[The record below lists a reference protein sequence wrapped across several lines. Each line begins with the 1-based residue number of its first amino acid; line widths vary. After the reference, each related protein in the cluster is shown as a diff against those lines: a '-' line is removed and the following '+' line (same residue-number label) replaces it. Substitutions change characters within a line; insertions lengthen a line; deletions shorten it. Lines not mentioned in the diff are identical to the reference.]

1 MTKILRIIYLL
12 PLLSLVAMQVAAQDS
27 PAHFYELSFIYP
39 GQLNGP
45 TMLVREGQPATM
57 ISGKDEAG
65 GSERKIFVLVRQTD
79 DKNKALLTVMHFSKS
94 SRGWL
99 LKSESE
105 LVLGEN
111 QSTPV
116 QLAEGSHESDL
127 MAVAIKQ
134 ISRDELPKAC
144 NAFDKKRTEKVLPSS
159 LSSSKPEA
167 KLFTCCIGQGSS
179 GCQVYCCGGC
189 CKEPVAC
196 AEASCC
202 P

>member
-1 MTKILRIIYLL
+1 MTKIFRLISIL
-12 PLLSLVAMQVAAQDS
+12 PLLSLVAMPVAAQDS
-27 PAHFYELSFIYP
+27 HAHFYELSFVYA
-39 GQLNGP
+39 GQSHGP

-57 ISGKDEAG
+57 ISGKAEAG
-65 GSERKIFVLVRQTD
+65 SSERKIFVLVRQTD
-79 DKNKALLTVMHFSKS
+79 DKTKALLTVMHFTKS

-111 QSTPV
+111 QSAPV
-116 QLAEGSHESDL
+116 QLAESSHESDL
-127 MAVAIKQ
+127 MAVAIKR

-144 NAFDKKRTEKVLPSS
+144 QAFDKKLTETVLHSS

-167 KLFTCCIGQGSS
+167 KLLACCTSQGS

-189 CKEPVAC
+189 CRDPDAC
-196 AEASCC
+196 PGPSCC

>member
-1 MTKILRIIYLL
+1 MTKIFRIISLL

-27 PAHFYELSFIYP
+27 PAHFYELSFVYA
-39 GQLNGP
+39 GQSNGP
-45 TMLVREGQPATM
+45 IMLVREGQPATM
-57 ISGKDEAG
+57 ISGNDETG
-65 GSERKIFVLVRQTD
+65 SSERKIFVLVRHTD

-99 LKSESE
+99 LKSESD
-105 LVLGEN
+105 LILGEN
-111 QSTPV
+111 QNAPV

-127 MAVAIKQ
+127 MTVAIKR
-134 ISRDELPKAC
+134 ISRDELPEAC
-144 NAFDKKRTEKVLPSS
+144 NAFDKKRTEKVLPLS

-167 KLFTCCIGQGSS
+167 KLFTCCTGQGGS

>member
-1 MTKILRIIYLL
+1 MTKILRIISLL
-12 PLLSLVAMQVAAQDS
+12 PLLSLVAMQVAAQDP
-27 PAHFYELSFIYP
+27 PAHFYELSFVYA
-39 GQLNGP
+39 GQSNGP
-45 TMLVREGQPATM
+45 AMLVREGQPATM

-65 GSERKIFVLVRQTD
+65 GLERKIFALVRQTD

-105 LVLGEN
+105 IVLGEN
-111 QSTPV
+111 QSAPV

-127 MAVAIKQ
+127 MTVTIKRV
-134 ISRDELPKAC
+134 SRDELPEAC
-144 NAFDKKRTEKVLPSS
+144 NAFDKKRTEEVLPLS
-159 LSSSKPEA
+159 LSPSKPEA

-189 CKEPVAC
+189 CKEPVVC